1 MPKYFM
7 KYVVFFLWI
16 SYIYA
21 AKIFLWL
28 FAAEDFSRLFN
39 PVRLFENKT
48 CTWKCGHGCQVWKR
62 PITGDWISEIT
73 WKYTYSNISNFFI
86 PDTTSLLKFVFP
98 IAYYFCLGG
107 RLGGCVVVA
116 VVAVVSI
123 YYLFLLI
130 ILFSCLFIYLF
141 HLFIHLIIYFYLY
154 IYLFIY
160 LHIYLFVYLL
170 IYWFICLF
178 IYLFCGL
185 NHYSCF
191 CCWCCHRCCCFC
203 CWCQRCVLS

>member
-1 MPKYFM
+1 MPQ
-7 KYVVFFLWI
+7 
-16 SYIYA
+16 
-21 AKIFLWL
+21 KIFLDYSTQFVFL
-28 FAAEDFSRLFN
+28 KIRLVPGN
-39 PVRLFENKT
+39 VVMVA
-48 CTWKCGHGCQVWKR
+48 KCGKS

-73 WKYTYSNISNFFI
+73 WKHTYSNISNFFI
-86 PDTTSLLKFVFP
+86 VDTTSLLKFVFP

-116 VVAVVSI
+116 VVSI

-141 HLFIHLIIYFYLY
+141 HLFIHLFIYFYLY

-170 IYWFICLF
+170 IYWFIYLFVYLF
-178 IYLFCGL
+178 IYSVASTIILVFVVGVVIAAVAFVVGVNVAFCANSML
-185 NHYSCF
+185 MFSVLILLCAQCF
-191 CCWCCHRCCCFC
+191 TVNRC
-203 CWCQRCVLS
+203 R